1 MKQHN
6 NSRGKLSQM
15 EQKHLKLD
23 NRNGPKQALASAVR
37 QDKSLAQAA
46 GAGLW
51 RRGLHTQ
58 GDGWGSRALQE
69 QKWKG
74 AHGRLT
80 GGGSLG
86 CRMALQGRGRCLAV
100 ALGLLEDVQAFPQ
113 TAEGGSG
120 CGLEQQEVLVQ
131 TGQGASGG
139 KGVNGVDQV
148 LLLALCLRHHLG
160 TRNGNVELSLPG
172 SPGSTASLRHETFV
186 LWGQRVHGGLRETRH
201 KKRAQKELT
210 SSHRPLG

>member
-1 MKQHN
+1 MN
-6 NSRGKLSQM
+6 NSKGKLSQT

-23 NRNGPKQALASAVR
+23 NRNGHKQALASAIR

-51 RRGLHTQ
+51 RRGLHRQ
-58 GDGWGSRALQE
+58 GDRWGSRALQE
-69 QKWKG
+69 QKGNG
-74 AHGRLT
+74 ARGRLT

-86 CRMALQGRGRCLAV
+86 CGVTLRGRGRSLAV

-120 CGLEQQEVLVQ
+120 CGFEQQEVLVQ

-148 LLLALCLRHHLG
+148 LLLALCLGHHLG
-160 TRNGNVELSLPG
+160 TRNGNVEVRLPG
-172 SPGSTASLRHETFV
+172 FSRFYSSPLLPNHFNTSVSRLQRSLSSGDSESTV
-186 LWGQRVHGGLRETRH
+186 G
-201 KKRAQKELT
+201 
-210 SSHRPLG
+210 